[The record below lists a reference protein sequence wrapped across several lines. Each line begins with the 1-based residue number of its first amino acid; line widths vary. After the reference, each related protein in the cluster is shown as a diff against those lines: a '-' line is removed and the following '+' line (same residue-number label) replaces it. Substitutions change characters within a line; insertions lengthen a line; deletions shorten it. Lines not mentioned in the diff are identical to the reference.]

1 MNIHQLRITIA
12 EAIEGTEFAGK
23 VYFAGG
29 AVRDLLIHRQTEDFD
44 LTVELPRGGILLAAF
59 LHTKLASGEPFNY
72 PKFGTAYIN
81 YQGITIEFVMT
92 RRELYNPGNRN
103 PKVEFGS
110 LQDDVF
116 RRDFTI
122 NSLLLS
128 VSGGNLVDL
137 TKMGLRDLNDGLIRT
152 PIDPRKSFME
162 DPLRMLRAIRFA
174 TLLGYSFESN
184 TWDALRECAPQ
195 VRSLARPRISDEFSK
210 IMVSSPVK
218 HLRNRKAPEGEAAAR
233 GFELL
238 MQSGIMDS
246 IMPEDQRK
254 LELLSEKRFSLTSED
269 LMEYFGVLEAS
280 RIQKMLKFARMA
292 WYDNPESST
301 EELLAYIK
309 EKKL

>member
-174 TLLGYSFESN
+174 
-184 TWDALRECAPQ
+184 PQ